1 MFERIDNSYQHFIE
15 DFQNIYQNPEKINN
29 FLNENSDNIE
39 KKIENLFLRLGLD
52 KNFCIYANGG
62 FGRK

>member
-1 MFERIDNSYQHFIE
+1 MLERIDNSYQHFIE

-39 KKIENLFLRLGLD
+39 KKIETLFFRLVLD
-52 KNFCIYANGG
+52 KNL
-62 FGRK
+62 

>member
-1 MFERIDNSYQHFIE
+1 MLERIDNSYQHFIE

-39 KKIENLFLRLGLD
+39 KKN
-52 KNFCIYANGG
+52 
-62 FGRK
+62 